1 MLRRLFVIL
10 FIIVVL
16 AASICG
22 CTNASSNSTTVSSPN
37 SITSSTSGSTVT
49 PQKNTSVSRPSS
61 EPSDSVSTG
70 KKDALES
77 AKQYLNAM
85 AFSYSGLIDQLE
97 FEGYSTDEATYAA
110 DNCGANWKEQA
121 VLAAMQY
128 LDTMDFSKDGLID
141 QLEYEGFTFVQRAL
155 IHSTAIVDYRDLC
168 DLVCSLLLSG
178 LPCLPNSY
186 HHVDMCSF
194 RFDGIVHNLTQPIL
208 SGVIIVA

>member
-1 MLRRLFVIL
+1 
-10 FIIVVL
+10 
-16 AASICG
+16 
-22 CTNASSNSTTVSSPN
+22 
-37 SITSSTSGSTVT
+37 
-49 PQKNTSVSRPSS
+49 
-61 EPSDSVSTG
+61 
-70 KKDALES
+70 
-77 AKQYLNAM
+77 M